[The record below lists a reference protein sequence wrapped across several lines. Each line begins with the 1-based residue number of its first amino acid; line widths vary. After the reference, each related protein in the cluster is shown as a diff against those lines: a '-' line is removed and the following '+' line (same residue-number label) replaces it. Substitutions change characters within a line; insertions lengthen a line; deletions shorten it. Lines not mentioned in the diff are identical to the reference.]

1 MSQIPEVAA
10 GKITARQALEDFM
23 SQWDS
28 RDHDSVITREECYD
42 YYRNVGGGIDSD
54 KYFELMIRNAWH
66 ISGGAGQSANTSCR
80 RVLVIH
86 RNGTQTVEEIEN
98 DLGVPKTDTRAMIR
112 FLEKEKG
119 LQVAE
124 IKLCQ

>member
-1 MSQIPEVAA
+1 
-10 GKITARQALEDFM
+10 M
-23 SQWDS
+23 SQWDT
-28 RDHDSVITREECYD
+28 RDHDSVITREEFYD
-42 YYRNVGGGIDSD
+42 YYRNVGGAIDSD

-86 RNGTQTVEEIEN
+86 RDGTQTIEEIEN
-98 DLGVPKTDTRAMIR
+98 DLGVPKTDTAAMIR

-119 LQVAE
+119 LKVAQ